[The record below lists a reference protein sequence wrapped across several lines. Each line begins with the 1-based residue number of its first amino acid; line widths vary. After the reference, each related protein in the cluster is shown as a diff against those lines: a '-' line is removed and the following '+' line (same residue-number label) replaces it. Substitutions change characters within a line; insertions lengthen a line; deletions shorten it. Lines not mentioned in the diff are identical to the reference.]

1 MCCRGSLLS
10 KRHTPVTFQMKVNT
24 VLMKLGEF
32 SVALIDDIA
41 VYSQTWEDYTEHVK
55 QGFGSFYKQA

>member
-1 MCCRGSLLS
+1 MS
-10 KRHTPVTFQMKVNT
+10 KRNTPVTFKMKVNT

-41 VYSQTWEDYTEHVK
+41 VYSQTWEEYVEHVK
-55 QGFGSFYKQA
+55 QGFG